1 MNGAAPPLPTLLV
14 IPTGV
19 GCEQGGYA
27 GDGLPAARLL
37 AAASGC
43 LITHPNAL
51 NAAVLGW
58 SDRRIHYVEGW
69 SLDRFAAG
77 ALALRPVAGR
87 RVGLLLDAGIEPEL
101 RQRQLQAAEA
111 CRASLG
117 LAIGPVLISDAP
129 FDVSLSLGPSG
140 SSWGS
145 LANPEALLRGGRALR
160 QRGAEAIAV
169 VARFPED
176 PDSPALAAYRQGS
189 GVDALAGAEAVI
201 SHLLSR
207 ELGIPCAH
215 APALAPLPLDPLLD
229 PRAAAEEL
237 GYTFLPCVLI
247 GLSRAP
253 DLVPFV
259 AEPLG
264 AHDACRH
271 RDDPGDM
278 GEWAASSARTAAEW
292 PSAQRMSAQRTS
304 AERSSVER
312 SSVDSTS
319 AEPTAAER
327 RSAAAA
333 PGVGNTTLLRASDI
347 GAVVAPAGA
356 LGGEAVLACAA
367 RGVPLIAVASN
378 RCLLRVDGAALG
390 LEVLEAASYAE
401 AAGLVLAL
409 REGLDPACLR
419 RPFERLQ
426 VEQLRVEPQMVQQP
440 PAGAQPGEQRPNRS
454 IQA

>member
-1 MNGAAPPLPTLLV
+1 
-14 IPTGV
+14 
-19 GCEQGGYA
+19 
-27 GDGLPAARLL
+27 LL

-43 LITHPNAL
+43 LVTHPNAL
-51 NAAVLGW
+51 NAALLGW

-77 ALALRPVAGR
+77 ELALRPVAGR

-101 RQRQLQAAEA
+101 RQRHLQAAEA

-129 FDVSLSLGPSG
+129 FGVSLSLGASG

-145 LANPEALLRGGRALR
+145 LADPGALLRGGQALR

-169 VARFPED
+169 VARFPDD
-176 PDSPALAAYRQGS
+176 PESPALAAYRQGS

-215 APALAPLPLDPLLD
+215 APALSPLPLDPWLD

-237 GYTFLPCVLI
+237 GYTFLPCVLL

-253 DLVPFV
+253 DLVPLS
-259 AEPLG
+259 PTMG
-264 AHDACRH
+264 ASRSDGSDPPGELSSGSPSSGHADALQA
-271 RDDPGDM
+271 GA
-278 GEWAASSARTAAEW
+278 G
-292 PSAQRMSAQRTS
+292 Q
-304 AERSSVER
+304 
-312 SSVDSTS
+312 
-319 AEPTAAER
+319 ER
-327 RSAAAA
+327 RSLPSQANPPPTWDAT
-333 PGVGNTTLLRASDI
+333 PSPEHRSLLRGSDL

-367 RGVPLIAVASN
+367 RRVPLIAVTSN

-390 LEVLEAASYAE
+390 LEVLAAASYAE

-419 RPFERLQ
+419 RPLERLRL
-426 VEQLRVEPQMVQQP
+426 EQL
-440 PAGAQPGEQRPNRS
+440 
-454 IQA
+454 